1 MIDKLLEYVAP
12 HPCFGCTKLGRPL
25 CDNCKYDIVNDT
37 FSACIACGKAAG
49 AAGICSTCKLPYE
62 RAWCVG
68 ERTGVLRDLIDGYK
82 FDRMKSSAII
92 LAELLDETIPVLP
105 DTTTVIP
112 IPTIPAHQRQRGYDH
127 TYLVAREFCRLRH
140 LKLLRNHLIRR
151 TNTVQRLATSRRQR
165 LQQARQAFAAP
176 RRLSSGGPYL
186 LLDDIMTSGATLRY
200 AAKALRAAGAH
211 EVWIAVVARQTSTR
225 DD

>member
-12 HPCFGCTKLGRPL
+12 HPCYGCTKLGRPL

-37 FSACIACGKAAG
+37 FSACIACGKTAG
-49 AAGICSTCKLPYE
+49 PTGICSTCKLPYQQ
-62 RAWCVG
+62 AWCVG
-68 ERTGVLRDLIDGYK
+68 ARTGALRNLIDGYK
-82 FDRMKSSAII
+82 FERMKSSALV
-92 LAELLDETIPVLP
+92 LAELLDETVPVLP
-105 DTTTVIP
+105 ESTMVIP
-112 IPTIPAHQRQRGYDH
+112 IPTIPAHQRERGYDH

-140 LKLLRNHLIRR
+140 LKLLRNHLVRR

-165 LQQARQAFAAP
+165 HQQARQAFAVS
-176 RRLSSGGPYL
+176 RRLGSDVPYL

-200 AAKALRAAGAH
+200 AAKTLKTAGAH